1 MGKAKRH
8 SLLVVDDEPDMV
20 LTIKALLRSEYNVLG
35 ATRASEGLR
44 ILEQEQVHI
53 VMSDQR
59 MPEMTGIEFLSRLRE
74 LYPDTVRLLFTG
86 YADLQTV
93 VDAINQGNVYRYV
106 TKPWQQHE
114 LHEVLRQ
121 AAEHY
126 DLIAERKRLLTE
138 LEEKNKQLEAANE
151 ELQNANNLKK
161 AFIKVASHELRTPL
175 TIVLGLADLARTTEG
190 LTSPFDQ
197 WMERIYQGSQRL
209 NERVDLMIKLLEAD
223 IYERPLKRTDV
234 DLGEMLQSASRD
246 IQTFVDRRSQ
256 TLELNVPPDLGILR
270 AEQEKLRDCVIQLLL
285 NAIKFTPD
293 GGTIRMNASRSQDTV
308 EIRVTDTGLGIDP
321 ASLGR
326 IFDPFFTR
334 FDVSKHCSGVYEFDR
349 RGLGLGLSVVKAFV
363 EMHGGR
369 VKVDSKLYEGSTFSM
384 ILPTTTKNDLRE
396 DDEPEY
402 THDFGA
408 GI

>member
-1 MGKAKRH
+1 MAKAKKH

-20 LTIKALLRSEYNVLG
+20 LTIKALLRTEYNVLG
-35 ATRASEGLR
+35 ATRAAEGLE
-44 ILEQEQVHI
+44 ILQHEPVQI

-59 MPEMTGIEFLSRLRE
+59 MPEMTGVEFLSRLRE

-86 YADLQTV
+86 YADHQTV

-106 TKPWQQHE
+106 TKPWKQHE
-114 LHEVLRQ
+114 LQEVLRQ

-126 DLIAERKRLLTE
+126 DLIAEKKRLLTE
-138 LEEKNKQLEAANE
+138 LEEKNKQLKAANE

-175 TIVLGLADLARTTEG
+175 TIVLGLADLARK
-190 LTSPFDQ
+190 SPDIPPPFGE
-197 WMERIYQGSQRL
+197 WMERIYQGSHRL

-223 IYERPLKRTDV
+223 IYERPLKLTDV
-234 DLGEMLQSASRD
+234 DLEDLLRAAAAD
-246 IQTFVDRRSQ
+246 VQTFVERRTQ
-256 TLELNVPPDLGILR
+256 TLEVDLPPELGTIR
-270 AEQEKLRDCVIQLLL
+270 AEKEKLRDCVLQLLL
-285 NAIKFTPD
+285 NAVKFTPD
-293 GGTIRMNASRSQDTV
+293 GGTIRMTASRSEEAV

-321 ASLGR
+321 ASLAR

-369 VKVDSKLYEGSTFSM
+369 VKVDSKINEGSTFSI
-384 ILPTTTKNDLRE
+384 ILPTSPTIEGSTDDLGSNNI
-396 DDEPEY
+396 
-402 THDFGA
+402 FGA

>member
-369 VKVDSKLYEGSTFSM
+369 VKVDSKLNEGSTFSM